1 MYKSTKTKAKVLFLL
16 LLAVA
21 GMAKAQDYKPLVED
35 GKQWNVLF
43 SYPWSPPEPQ
53 HKYTDIYK
61 IEGDTLLDGVTY
73 KVMYATRN
81 ENLTGWNLWGFIR
94 ETEDGQVFSRRPSTS
109 DEQLLYDFSMEVGDT
124 ICMCDYEFYE
134 CCMVVIEKGET
145 IVNGEPRQQI
155 VLEYPWGNGEGEV
168 WIEGIGSL
176 YGIINSGSLFLMGG
190 STNLLC
196 YYEDGDL
203 IWQNTTP
210 GYNECYIINPND
222 PQSIEEDE
230 TSLSVSVYPN
240 PSKGEVTIEGVEVV
254 EIKVYNSLG
263 QVVKTFQGSNEI
275 NVSGLPEGVYLLRIM
290 DADGRN
296 HALRVAVKK

>member
-1 MYKSTKTKAKVLFLL
+1 MKKVTIILL
-16 LLAVA
+16 LLMGAINI
-21 GMAKAQDYKPLVED
+21 KAQDYHPLVED

-81 ENLTGWNLWGFIR
+81 ENLIGWNLWGFIR

-109 DEQLLYDFSMEVGDT
+109 DEQLLYNFSMEVGDT
-124 ICMCDYEFYE
+124 ICMCDYGYDE

-145 IVNGEPRQQI
+145 IFNGESRQQI
-155 VLEYPWGNGEGEV
+155 VLEYPWGNGEREV

-176 YGIINSGSLFLMGG
+176 YGIIDSGSLFLTGG

-203 IWQNTTP
+203 IWHNTMP
-210 GYNECYIINPND
+210 GFDMCYIINPD
-222 PQSIEEDE
+222 GIEEDE
-230 TSLSVSVYPN
+230 TFSVVSVFPN
-240 PSKGEVTIEGVEVV
+240 PSKGKVIIEGVEVTEV
-254 EIKVYNSLG
+254 KVYNALG
-263 QVVKTFQGSNEI
+263 QLVKIVRETNEI
-275 NVSGLPEGVYLLRIM
+275 DVAGLLEGVYLLRIV
-290 DADGRN
+290 DERGTN
-296 HALRVAVKK
+296 HTKRVTIAR